1 MAAAQIAKDKIEE
14 KTLEGY
20 EAAKQGLAHGYDVAK
35 EKIVHVAEV
44 AAETTLI
51 GYETAK
57 IIAGQTYDYTKE
69 KASNLAHGVSEEV
82 VYLGKEAKEG
92 VEHTLEKAKEGLA
105 DAAHWVM
112 MSSRKYYDALTRKFD
127 QFTHISTEEYETAKA
142 KLAEIKRQTFELID
156 LAKQKGIV
164 LSEDLI
170 RETRETFAQQENE
183 LEEMAL
189 KVRENVEKDQGS
201 ANLLNQPIQSG
212 EKVEVRAQET
222 KKKDKIE
229 APPPLESLKRSQKPQ
244 TSGWRDVP
252 ITSKPDAG
260 KIWKEIGKTKGEEM
274 FKGVPI
280 KEKKEDYE
288 RIKEG
293 TKGQY
298 KKKDL

>member
-1 MAAAQIAKDKIEE
+1 MAAAQIAKEKIEE
-14 KTLEGY
+14 KTIEGY
-20 EAAKQGLAHGYDVAK
+20 EAAKSGLAHGYDIAK

-51 GYETAK
+51 GFETAK

-69 KASNLAHGVSEEV
+69 KASHLAHDVSEEV

-127 QFTHISTEEYETAKA
+127 QFTHISNEEYETAKV
-142 KLAEIKRQTFELID
+142 KLSDIKRQTFELVD

-189 KVRENVEKDQGS
+189 KVKENVVKDQES
-201 ANLLNQPIQSG
+201 VNLLNQPIQSE
-212 EKVEVRAQET
+212 EKEKLRAPET
-222 KKKDKIE
+222 KKIIKIE
-229 APPPLESLKRSQKPQ
+229 APPPIESLKHSQKPQ

-260 KIWKEIGKTKGEEM
+260 KIWKEIGKSTKGEEM

-288 RIKEG
+288 RIKEI
-293 TKGQY
+293 Y
-298 KKKDL
+298 